1 MNRFFFYLLMTIM
14 CVFAAKVARAADLKL
29 PDHAVAGQSITIG
42 TSGDGSVT
50 LYLFG
55 PGQAIKRSISLGH
68 EISLKGEDLRNAGLY
83 TLIISGGDNP
93 VSRQLYVQPAAPAKI
108 NFLARPSRVPVARP
122 NVITGTAF
130 IFDDFQNLVL
140 APTSVKFDLS
150 VKDGGTTSRTVTSKY
165 GVAFLDLGSSAKEGA
180 AQLVASAGQ
189 ANVRRVVQQVAADP
203 CGGSLRMSVHREKNW
218 LIAETAPVH
227 DCSGNPVPDGTIV
240 TFIEQSSNGGRST
253 VDARIK
259 KGIARAQLPVQP
271 NAVVTVA
278 AGVVLGNEVRVG
290 GGE

>member
-1 MNRFFFYLLMTIM
+1 MNRFLLYLLMIAM
-14 CVFAAKVARAADLKL
+14 CVFAAEVARAADLKL
-29 PDHAVAGQSITIG
+29 PDHAVAGQGITIG
-42 TSGDGSVT
+42 TSGDGSAT
-50 LYLFG
+50 LYVYG
-55 PGQAIKRSISLGH
+55 PGQAIKRSISLGN
-68 EISLKGEDLRNAGLY
+68 EISLKSEELRNAGIY
-83 TLIISGGDNP
+83 TLIVSGDHP
-93 VSRQLYVQPAAPAKI
+93 VTRQLYVQPASPAKI

-130 IFDDFQNLVL
+130 VFDEFQNLVL
-140 APTSVKFDLS
+140 APAPVRFDLS

-165 GVAFLDLGSSAKEGA
+165 GVAYIDLGSSAKEGA
-180 AQLVASAGQ
+180 TQFVASAGQ
-189 ANVRRVVQQVAADP
+189 ASVRRVVQQVAADP
-203 CGGSLRMSVHREKNW
+203 CALHMSVHRENDW
-218 LIAETAPVH
+218 LIAETAPVR

-240 TFIEQSSNGGRST
+240 TFIEQSKNGGRST

-271 NAVVTVA
+271 DATVTVA

>member
-1 MNRFFFYLLMTIM
+1 MNRLFLYLLMIVM
-14 CVFAAKVARAADLKL
+14 CVFAAGVARAADIKL
-29 PDHAVAGQSITIG
+29 PDHAVAGQDVTIG
-42 TSGDGSVT
+42 TSGDGSAT
-50 LYLFG
+50 LYIFG

-68 EISLKGEDLRNAGLY
+68 EISLKGQELRNAGVY
-83 TLIISGGDNP
+83 TLIVTGDNT
-93 VSRQLYVQPAAPAKI
+93 VTRQLNVQAAAPAKI

-130 IFDDFQNLVL
+130 VFDEFQNLVL
-140 APTSVKFDLS
+140 APTPVKFDLS
-150 VKDGGTTSRTVTSKY
+150 VKDGGTTSRTVPSKF
-165 GVAFLDLGSSAKEGA
+165 GVAYIDLGSSSKEGA
-180 AQLVASAGQ
+180 AQFVASAGP
-189 ANVRRVVQQVAADP
+189 ANVRRVIQQVAADP
-203 CGGSLRMSVHREKNW
+203 CSLRMSLHREKEW
-218 LIAETAPVH
+218 LIAETAPVR

-271 NAVVTVA
+271 NAIVTVA

>member
-1 MNRFFFYLLMTIM
+1 MNRFFFYLLMIAM
-14 CVFAAKVARAADLKL
+14 CVFAAEVARAADLKL
-29 PDHAVAGQSITIG
+29 PGHAVAGQGITIG
-42 TSGDGSVT
+42 TSGDGSAT
-50 LYLFG
+50 LYVYG

-68 EISLKGEDLRNAGLY
+68 EISLRGEELRNAGIY
-83 TLIISGGDNP
+83 TLIVSGDNP
-93 VSRQLYVQPAAPAKI
+93 VTKQLYVQPAGPAKI

-130 IFDDFQNLVL
+130 VFDEFQNLVL
-140 APTSVKFDLS
+140 APAPVKFDLS

-165 GVAFLDLGSSAKEGA
+165 GVAYIDLGSSAKEGA
-180 AQLVASAGQ
+180 AQFVASAGQ
-189 ANVRRVVQQVAADP
+189 ASVRRVVQQVAADP
-203 CGGSLRMSVHREKNW
+203 CALHISVHRENNW
-218 LIAETAPVH
+218 LIAETAPVR

-259 KGIARAQLPVQP
+259 KGIARAQLPVQLD
-271 NAVVTVA
+271 ATVTVA

>member
-1 MNRFFFYLLMTIM
+1 VNRILISILVIVM
-14 CVFAAKVARAADLKL
+14 CVFAIEAARAADLNV

-42 TSGDGSVT
+42 ATGDGSAT

-55 PGQAIKRSISLGH
+55 PGQAIKRSISLGR
-68 EISLKGEDLRNAGLY
+68 EITLRGEDLRNAGLY
-83 TLIISGGDNP
+83 TLILTGEKNP
-93 VSRQLYVQPAAPAKI
+93 VTKQLYVQPAAPAKV
-108 NFLARPSRVPVARP
+108 NFLARPSRVPVAHP

-130 IFDDFQNLVL
+130 VFDEFHNLVL
-140 APTSVKFDLS
+140 TAAPVKFDLS

-165 GVAFLDLGSSAKEGA
+165 GVAFIDLGSSAKEGA
-180 AQLVASAGQ
+180 AQFVASAGQ
-189 ANVRRVVQQVAADP
+189 ANVRRVVQQVAAEP
-203 CGGSLRMSVHREKNW
+203 CGLRMSLHREKEW
-218 LIAETAPVH
+218 LIAETAPVR

-240 TFIEQSSNGGRST
+240 TFIEQSPDGTRST

-259 KGIARAQLPVQP
+259 KGIARAQLPVQK
-271 NAVVTVA
+271 NATVTVA

>member
-1 MNRFFFYLLMTIM
+1 MNRFFLYLLMIAM
-14 CVFAAKVARAADLKL
+14 CVFAAEVARAADLKL
-29 PDHAVAGQSITIG
+29 PDHAVAGQGITIG
-42 TSGDGSVT
+42 TSGDGSAT
-50 LYLFG
+50 LYVYG
-55 PGQAIKRSISLGH
+55 PGQAIKRSISLGN
-68 EISLKGEDLRNAGLY
+68 EISLKSEELRNAGIY
-83 TLIISGGDNP
+83 TLIVSGDHP
-93 VSRQLYVQPAAPAKI
+93 VTRQLYVQPASPAKI

-130 IFDDFQNLVL
+130 VFDEFQNLVL
-140 APTSVKFDLS
+140 APAPVRFDLS

-165 GVAFLDLGSSAKEGA
+165 GVAYIDLGSSAKEGA
-180 AQLVASAGQ
+180 TQFVASAGQ
-189 ANVRRVVQQVAADP
+189 ASVRRVVQQVAADP
-203 CGGSLRMSVHREKNW
+203 CALHMSVHRENDW
-218 LIAETAPVH
+218 LIAETAPVR

-240 TFIEQSSNGGRST
+240 TFIEQSKNGGRST

-271 NAVVTVA
+271 DATVTVA